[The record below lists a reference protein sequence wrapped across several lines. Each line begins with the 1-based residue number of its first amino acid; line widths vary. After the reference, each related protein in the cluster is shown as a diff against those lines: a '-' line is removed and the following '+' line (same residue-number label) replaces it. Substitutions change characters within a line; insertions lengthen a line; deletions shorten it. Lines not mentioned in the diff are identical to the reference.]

1 MAAKKIGCL
10 LTTKSECDEALADLA
25 AELETYQHRTD
36 NLDYTA
42 TQAGRALSD
51 VTARLAGV
59 QAEIDSFTSMLNTPN
74 MPATLKKQTESRLRR
89 ANDRKDNLTERN
101 QARTGSAAFL
111 AAVDAEQVAAQVAT
125 LTSAQQAVTTRK
137 AALPA

>member
-1 MAAKKIGCL
+1 MALDITL
-10 LTTKSECDEALADLA
+10 LTTKAECDEALADLA

-36 NLDYTA
+36 NLDYAA
-42 TQAGRALSD
+42 TQAGRTLSD
-51 VTARLAGV
+51 VTVRLAGV
-59 QAEIDSFTSMLNTPN
+59 QAEIDSYTAMLNTLN

-101 QARTGSAAFL
+101 QARTSSAAFL

-125 LTSAQQAVTTRK
+125 LTSAQQAVTARK

>member
-1 MAAKKIGCL
+1 MALDLTL
-10 LTTKSECDEALADLA
+10 LTTQAECDEALADLA
-25 AELETYQHRTD
+25 AELETYQHRND
-36 NLDYTA
+36 NLDYA
-42 TQAGRALSD
+42 ASQAGRTLGD

-59 QAEIDSFTSMLNTPN
+59 QAEIDSYTAMLNVPN
-74 MPATLKKQTESRLRR
+74 MLASLRKQTESRLRR
-89 ANDRKDNLTERN
+89 ANDRKDNLAERG